1 MKSGFLSSLLFRTN
15 ILRACLETA
24 PVTLV
29 FPLVLRWIFGPVL
42 PMSVVDASMIIV
54 AIAGPLWCAV
64 RIRAATGV
72 WWKQIA
78 KEIGIILAASLLL
91 FGFFVIA
98 ACLYFPTEA
107 AQWPILLLS
116 LVLVGA
122 LAILRT
128 SMRFLRFWS
137 RKRRKSFAAN
147 LSNSILLPILIVS
160 VGLTAVLTMG
170 TMANAKLSSAGPAEW
185 IAGNLT
191 VFLARWIELTIV
203 GGAIVL
209 LCLPPP
215 TLLFSYWV
223 ARRFTKRVTAL
234 AQATGEMC
242 KGDYSARV
250 AVEGE
255 DEVARLQSDFN
266 AMASDLDHT
275 VHELQT
281 ERDRVA
287 GVLQSRRELVA
298 GVSHDLRT
306 PVATIRAHLES
317 VRDVKSIASFE
328 AELEILN
335 CEVIRLQS
343 LIDDLFTLS
352 QAEVNKLTLN
362 VKPVDASAVVRE
374 QVAAMAPLAWQSGR
388 VQVTAE
394 VAEDVPPAIA
404 DCLRF
409 ERALTNL
416 IHNAARHTP
425 PGGVVLVGVS
435 AEADAVRI
443 DVRDTGEGIAP
454 EDLPQIWDR
463 YYQGKNGSENLGV
476 GLGLA
481 LVKEFAEAMG
491 GTVAVESELG
501 RGSCFTIRLRR
512 R

>member
-1 MKSGFLSSLLFRTN
+1 MKSGFLSSLVFRTN
-15 ILRACLETA
+15 ILRACLETT

-29 FPLVLRWIFGPVL
+29 FLLVLRWIFGPVL
-42 PMSVVDASMIIV
+42 QMPVIDASMIIV

-64 RIRAATGV
+64 RIREAAGA
-72 WWKQIA
+72 WWEQIA

-91 FGFFVIA
+91 FGFFVVA

-107 AQWPILLLS
+107 TQYPIPFS
-116 LVLVGA
+116 PLVMAGV
-122 LAILRT
+122 LATLRA

-137 RKRRKSFAAN
+137 RKRRKSFAVN
-147 LSNSILLPILIVS
+147 LSNSILLPILIIS
-160 VGLTAVLTMG
+160 VGLTAAFTMG
-170 TMANAKLSSAGPAEW
+170 TMANANLSSAGPAEW

-191 VFLARWIELTIV
+191 VFLARWIELTMV
-203 GGAIVL
+203 GGTLVL

-234 AQATGEMC
+234 AEATGEMR
-242 KGDYSARV
+242 KGDYSVRV
-250 AVEGE
+250 SVQGE
-255 DEVARLQSDFN
+255 DEVARLQSNFN

-275 VHELQT
+275 VRELQT

-287 GVLQSRRELVA
+287 GILQSRRELVA

-317 VRDVKSIASFE
+317 VRDVKSVASFE
-328 AELEILN
+328 TELEILN
-335 CEVIRLQS
+335 REVIRLQS

-352 QAEVNKLTLN
+352 QAEVNKLTLD
-362 VKPVDASAVVRE
+362 VKPVDAGAVVRE
-374 QVAAMAPLAWQSGR
+374 RVAAMAPLAWQAGR

-394 VAEDVPPAIA
+394 VAADVPPALA
-404 DCLRF
+404 DQLRF
-409 ERALTNL
+409 EQALTNL

-425 PGGVVLVGVS
+425 PGGLVLVGVS

-463 YYQGKNGSENLGV
+463 YYQGKNGSENPGV

-481 LVKEFAEAMG
+481 LVREFAEAMG
-491 GTVAVESELG
+491 GAVAVGSELG
-501 RGSCFTIRLRR
+501 QGSCFTIRLRCT
-512 R
+512 